1 MSTKINK
8 LPESTVEIEG
18 QIEWPD
24 FEQHRSAALK
34 NLGKELELPGF
45 RKGYIPENILIKNIP
60 DIRILEEMAELAM
73 PKVYLRILE
82 EHKIDAIGRPEI
94 AITKLARDNP
104 LGFKIKTAV
113 LPEIKLPDYKSIAQ
127 AENKNKPD
135 TLAVDDEEVEK
146 AILQLQKM
154 RANPKEVRPQEF
166 GPEVEPQDI
175 ELPELND
182 EFVKSF
188 GDFKN
193 VADFKAKIK
202 ENMRM
207 EKEFK
212 DKEKQRLKII
222 DAVLNKAK
230 IELPRILIESE
241 LDKMIF
247 RLKNDVENS
256 GLKYEDYLKHLNKK
270 EEELRK
276 EFEKDAEKRAKLD
289 LILRGIGIKEDIK
302 ANKEDVDREVARILE
317 IYKDAKPVRA
327 RAYAENLLQ
336 NEKIWQFLENQ

>member
-1 MSTKINK
+1 
-8 LPESTVEIEG
+8 
-18 QIEWPD
+18 
-24 FEQHRSAALK
+24 
-34 NLGKELELPGF
+34 
-45 RKGYIPENILIKNIP
+45 
-60 DIRILEEMAELAM
+60 
-73 PKVYLRILE
+73 
-82 EHKIDAIGRPEI
+82 
-94 AITKLARDNP
+94 
-104 LGFKIKTAV
+104 
-113 LPEIKLPDYKSIAQ
+113 
-127 AENKNKPD
+127 
-135 TLAVDDEEVEK
+135 
-146 AILQLQKM
+146 
-154 RANPKEVRPQEF
+154 
-166 GPEVEPQDI
+166 
-175 ELPELND
+175 
-182 EFVKSF
+182 
-188 GDFKN
+188 
-193 VADFKAKIK
+193 
-202 ENMRM
+202 M

-317 IYKDAKPVRA
+317 IYKDAEPVRA